1 MSKIFM
7 VWERESFDNYDV
19 IFVTDSKDKALNF
32 ILELTGETYDP
43 NGEVGNGNIQNY
55 HIVDFVRKVGK
66 YNSRVDSEVWL
77 EERELNQYEP
87 LSI

>member
-1 MSKIFM
+1 MPKVFM

-19 IFVTDSKDKALNF
+19 IFATESKDNALKF
-32 ILELTGETYDP
+32 IKDLTGEVYYPDA
-43 NGEVGNGNIQNY
+43 EIGNGNIPGY
-55 HIVDFVRKVGK
+55 HVVDFVRKVGK

-77 EERELNQYEP
+77 EERELNRYDP